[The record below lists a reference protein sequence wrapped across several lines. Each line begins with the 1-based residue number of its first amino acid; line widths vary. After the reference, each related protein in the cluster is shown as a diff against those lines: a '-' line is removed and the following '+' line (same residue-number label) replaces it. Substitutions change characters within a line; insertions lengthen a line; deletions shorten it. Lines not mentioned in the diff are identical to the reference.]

1 MSNPRISS
9 VFLWIIAVLS
19 LVVILF
25 FYAGPKLVGNF
36 DELEARYEEVTTG
49 GDMDITEQAPAAD
62 TAVADTTASDSTAVT
77 EAVEGAE
84 SETDTAAAPM
94 ISEEELPVQAPAE
107 AEVVD
112 LKEYFSSWEL
122 MVLNRT
128 DYALIWAYILFA
140 ISLVAAVVFPLFS
153 VVTNMKALL
162 RTLALFAGAAL
173 LILLSYFVL
182 ASDTPI
188 EILGYAGT
196 DNRDPVTL
204 KWVGTGLF
212 STYILFGL
220 AILSI
225 LYSEIASMFK

>member
-9 VFLWIIAVLS
+9 VILYIIAALS
-19 LVVILF
+19 LLVILF

-49 GDMDITEQAPAAD
+49 GDMDVTDQAPAAE
-62 TAVADTTASDSTAVT
+62 TAVADTTMADSTAL
-77 EAVEGAE
+77 ADEGESMDAE
-84 SETDTAAAPM
+84 PDSAAAPM
-94 ISEEELPVQAPAE
+94 IQEEELPLEAA
-107 AEVVD
+107 AEVEIVD
-112 LKEYFSSWEL
+112 LKDHFSSWEL

-128 DYALIWAYILFA
+128 DYALIWAYILFILTA
-140 ISLVAAVVFPLFS
+140 IAAVVFPLFT
-153 VVTNMKALL
+153 VVTNVKALV
-162 RTLALFAGAAL
+162 RTLAIFAGAAV
-173 LILLSYFVL
+173 LILLSYFVF

-212 STYILFGL
+212 STYILFGM